1 MQGFTDAILQAECVT
16 KDDPGLK
23 EKNMNLRHAAGVALV
38 GWYLIIPP
46 LINAPSKIDTE
57 APLKTWKVY
66 KKFNTEEECRKSLSA
81 AQSKYGHT
89 AVAPSGSIER
99 GTRAFALQMVFAR
112 CDSDDDPRLS
122 K

>member
-1 MQGFTDAILQAECVT
+1 MPRALR
-16 KDDPGLK
+16 KN
-23 EKNMNLRHAAGVALV
+23 NMNLRHAAGVALV

-46 LINAPSKIDTE
+46 LINAPSKINTE

-66 KKFNTEEECRKSLSA
+66 KGFNTAEACRKSLSA
-81 AQSKYGHT
+81 AQSKYGHA
-89 AVAPSGSIER
+89 AVASSGSIER

-112 CDSDDDPRLS
+112 CASGDDPRLS